1 MRQKL
6 NLDLTTLDRVMMLIQ
21 GPYGAGK
28 THLQGDFL
36 KWAKQFGKVAFINI
50 KGEDGYGSLSAMG
63 LGEIAETAE
72 NLADYDSIV
81 ADYSKQG
88 YYGVAADSL
97 PALED
102 LVVRSVMPDGA
113 LRYPD
118 PKLDG
123 ERAKML
129 WGQIKMLLRARV
141 TASRSIGKV
150 VLWVAS
156 YDKSEVEGEGKLTAP
171 NLIGKSARAS
181 AGWFDFL
188 GTLTADTKSPTSVT
202 RSVSFAPSTTVLSRQ
217 RVAKTI
223 TAPIIIPEGG
233 GGWEAIW
240 KALLAAMPTK
250 ENK

>member
-1 MRQKL
+1 MRVKL
-6 NLDLTTLDRVMMLIQ
+6 NLDLTTLDKISMLIQ
-21 GPYGAGK
+21 GPYGSGK

-36 KWAKQFGKVAFINI
+36 RWAKERGKAAFVNI
-50 KGEDGYGSLSAMG
+50 KGEDGYGSLAAMG
-63 LGEIAETAE
+63 LGDIAETAE
-72 NLADYDSIV
+72 TLADYDSIV
-81 ADYSKQG
+81 AEYSKQG

-102 LVVRSVMPDGA
+102 LVIRSVMPDGQ

-141 TASRSIGKV
+141 TASRSVGRI

-223 TAPIIIPEGG
+223 TQLITIPEGG
-233 GGWEAIW
+233 GGWAAIW
-240 KALLAAMPTK
+240 AALEGAMPQK
-250 ENK
+250 VSR